1 MHLSAISFLTL
12 LVLSISQVVYANA
25 DYGYARVD
33 DKDGYVNLRDA
44 EDLQSAIIEQLPN
57 DTILSANCIDYT
69 NSSNFCIIITDDD
82 QTGFIYK
89 DRLSFFK
96 ADNTLVSVPII
107 KNSPLEATFG
117 NDKYKIRATA
127 KIKPVDID
135 IAKIESSEPYV
146 EGCPNTYQN
155 ICSYGLNE
163 DTDAPDNYYYA
174 FSDLSF
180 SLDNQTI
187 TVPDSFFKGIYI
199 PAYAVDT
206 DDVFNRMELYFNPR
220 NNDIYLLSEQSYG
233 ALTYSIVF
241 ELIQG
246 KYVNRHVW
254 SEAL

>member
-33 DKDGYVNLRDA
+33 DKDGYVNLREA
-44 EDLQSAIIEQLPN
+44 ENLQSAIIEQLPN
-57 DTILSANCIDYT
+57 GTVLSANCIDYT
-69 NSSNFCIIITDDD
+69 NSRNFCIVITDDD

-96 ADNTLVSVPII
+96 DDDTLVSVPMI

-117 NDKYKIRATA
+117 NDKYKIQATA

-135 IAKIESSEPYV
+135 IAKIESSEPYI

-163 DTDAPDNYYYA
+163 DTGVPDNYYYA

-180 SLDNQTI
+180 SLNNQTI

-206 DDVFNRMELYFNPR
+206 DDVFNRMELYFNPS
-220 NNDIYLLSEQSYG
+220 NNDIYLLSKQSYG

-246 KYVNRHVW
+246 KYVKPHVW